1 MCVLCI
7 YLLYSYINGAFT
19 KSVWMHF
26 KCLNWITAAAL
37 IWYLTLQRVH
47 NVQITCHYYFHF
59 DDSICWVCVFIY
71 RWSIK
76 CGIYTIALPFN
87 NECNQSAASWVGS
100 IEAIWQAP
108 YRNVNILTMY
118 SQNKTTKQLKSCIGD
133 QSVVSCVYN
142 IWGQIDNFNMRGYVW
157 QRNNE
162 AITAISS
169 DKSIQKWQLQSILL
183 QCNSLQLVVILIW
196 IHIFS
201 V

>member
-1 MCVLCI
+1 
-7 YLLYSYINGAFT
+7 
-19 KSVWMHF
+19 MHF

-108 YRNVNILTMY
+108 YRKVNILTMWVKIKP
-118 SQNKTTKQLKSCIGD
+118 QNSWNHASVINRWSHVCITFKDKLTISICEGM
-133 QSVVSCVYN
+133 C
-142 IWGQIDNFNMRGYVW
+142 DNGTM
-157 QRNNE
+157 
-162 AITAISS
+162 
-169 DKSIQKWQLQSILL
+169 KP
-183 QCNSLQLVVILIW
+183 SLQYHPTNLYTNDNCNRYYYNAIRYNWSLYW
-196 IHIFS
+196 YESPFFPYRNRKMR
-201 V
+201 